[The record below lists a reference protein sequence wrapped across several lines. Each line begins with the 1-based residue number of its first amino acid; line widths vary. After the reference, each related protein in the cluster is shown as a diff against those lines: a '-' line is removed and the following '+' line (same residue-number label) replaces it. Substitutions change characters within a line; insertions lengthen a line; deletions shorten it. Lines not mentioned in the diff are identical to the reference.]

1 MTVLAVE
8 HLTVAKP
15 LALDPVVDDLS
26 FTVGAGEVVAL
37 AGAMGA
43 GRTAALSALF
53 GIARATVTGT
63 VRVDGS
69 VVELRGPRHALDA
82 GFAFMP
88 EDRKA
93 LGRVLGLSVQD
104 SLALSALGRMSRFG
118 AVNGSAISRLR
129 DLSIK
134 VPGLGA
140 EVATL
145 SGGNQQK
152 LLIAKRFDSA
162 PRVLLL
168 DEPTRGLEAS
178 AHAAIHALIEE
189 LTIRGHAVVLAS
201 SDLSEVVRLADRV
214 YVLRDGK
221 LAGTLTNGEITSLAI
236 MQLAVGTLGAALAQ
250 EAMRESA

>member
-8 HLTVAKP
+8 HLTV
-15 LALDPVVDDLS
+15 DSVVDDLS

-37 AGAMGA
+37 AGATGA

-63 VRVDGS
+63 VRVDGTP
-69 VVELRGPRHALDA
+69 VALRGPRDALDA

-88 EDRKA
+88 EDRKTLA
-93 LGRVLGLSVQD
+93 RVLSVQD
-104 SLALSALGRMSRFG
+104 RFALSSLGRISDG
-118 AVNGSAISRLR
+118 TPLSRLR

-145 SGGNQQK
+145 SGARQ
-152 LLIAKRFDSA
+152 LIFDRA

-168 DEPTRGLEAS
+168 DEPTRGLD
-178 AHAAIHALIEE
+178 ALIDEV
-189 LTIRGHAVVLAS
+189 TACGHAVVLAS
-201 SDLSEVVRLADRV
+201 SDLAEIVRLSDRV
-214 YVLRDGK
+214 YVLREGK
-221 LAGTLTNGEITSLAI
+221 LAGTLVDTEITPLSI
-236 MQLAVGTLGAALAQ
+236 MQLALGTRGAALAQ
-250 EAMRESA
+250 EALRESA